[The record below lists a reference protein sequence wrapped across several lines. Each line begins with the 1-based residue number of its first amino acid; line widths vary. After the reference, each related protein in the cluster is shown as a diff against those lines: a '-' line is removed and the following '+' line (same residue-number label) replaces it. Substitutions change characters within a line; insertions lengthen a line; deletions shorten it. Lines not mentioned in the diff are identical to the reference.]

1 MLGTD
6 RRRLLAAL
14 LAVALSPVGAAAA
27 APKQGPLTMIVPAPP
42 GSAPDIAARLLADE
56 LGPQLGQTIV
66 IDNKPGAGGIVA
78 VMAAKTAAASS
89 PNTLLF
95 THAAVATITPLT
107 YRAAKY
113 DLASDFEPVAVVAE
127 TPMLFVASAAK
138 GPSTLAEAIAMAKAK
153 PDSVVLGSTSRGS
166 IPHLAGVLLGQM
178 AGAPFNNVPMSS
190 SGQAIQ
196 AVVGGDSVISVDGI
210 APLLPLVRSGRLK
223 ALAVTSTQVLPGLEN
238 LPLAR
243 DTVSGL
249 ELTGWFMLFAG
260 KGTPPA
266 QVQALNAAVSRALR
280 SPALA
285 QKLQSAQNY
294 PVGGS
299 VAEARAFLAR
309 EKKLWA
315 GAAERAGLQPE

>member
-1 MLGTD
+1 MLRTA
-6 RRRLLAAL
+6 RHWLPAAL
-14 LAVALSPVGAAAA
+14 LALALGPGGVAAA
-27 APKQGPLTMIVPAPP
+27 APNPGPLTMIVPAPA

-56 LGPQLGQTIV
+56 LGPQLGQTII

-78 VMAAKTAAASS
+78 VMAAKTAAASGS
-89 PNTLLF
+89 NTLLF
-95 THAAVATITPLT
+95 AHAAVATITPLT

-138 GPSTLAEAIAMAKAK
+138 GPHTLAEAIAMAKAR
-153 PDSVVLGSTSRGS
+153 PDSVALGSTSRGS

-178 AGAPFNNVPMSS
+178 AGVQFNNVPMSG

-196 AVVGGDSVISVDGI
+196 AVVGGDSVVSVDGI
-210 APLLPLVRSGRLK
+210 APLLPLVKSGRLK
-223 ALAVTSTQVLPGLEN
+223 ALAVTSTKVLPGLEN
-238 LPLAR
+238 LPLAK
-243 DTVSGL
+243 DTVRGL

-260 KGTPPA
+260 KGTPA
-266 QVQALNAAVSRALR
+266 ARVQALNAAVGKALQ
-280 SPALA
+280 SPALV
-285 QKLQSAQNY
+285 QKLQTTQNY

-299 VAEARAFLAR
+299 VADARAFLAR

-315 GAAERAGLQPE
+315 SAAERAGLQPE

>member
-1 MLGTD
+1 MLGTP
-6 RRRLLAAL
+6 RPLLLAAL
-14 LAVALSPVGAAAA
+14 LAATMGMGLPAAA
-27 APKQGPLTMIVPAPP
+27 APKDGPLTLIVPAPA

-56 LGPQLGQTIV
+56 LGPQLGRTVI

-78 VMAAKTAAASS
+78 VMAAKTAAATN

-95 THAAVATITPLT
+95 AHAAVATITPLT

-113 DLASDFEPVAVVAE
+113 DLATDFAPVAVVAE
-127 TPMLFVASAAK
+127 TPMMFVASAAK
-138 GPSTLAEAIAMAKAK
+138 GPSTLAEAIAMAKAR
-153 PDSVVLGSTSRGS
+153 PDAVALGSTSRGS

-178 AGAPFNNVPMSS
+178 AGVQFNNVPMSG

-196 AVVGGDSVISVDGI
+196 AVVAGDSVVSVDGI
-210 APLLPLVRSGRLK
+210 SPLLPLVKSGRLK
-223 ALAVTSTQVLPGLEN
+223 ALAVTSTKVLPGLEA
-238 LPLAR
+238 LPLAK
-243 DTVSGL
+243 DTVRGL

-266 QVQALNAAVSRALR
+266 QVQTLNAAVAKALQ
-280 SPALA
+280 SPALV
-285 QKLQSAQNY
+285 QKLQMTQNY

-299 VAEARAFLAR
+299 VADARAFLGR

-315 GAAERAGLQPE
+315 SAAERAGLQPE